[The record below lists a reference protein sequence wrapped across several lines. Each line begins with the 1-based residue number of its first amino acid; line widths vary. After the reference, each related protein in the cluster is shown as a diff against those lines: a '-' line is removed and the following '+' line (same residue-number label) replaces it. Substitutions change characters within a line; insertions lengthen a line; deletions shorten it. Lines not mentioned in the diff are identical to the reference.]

1 MNSPV
6 RCLRFALG
14 CLLLLGIGLPAAAAT
29 VVSNLTAA
37 QRAGTALVDIGYD
50 LQAPGYA
57 AVTVTLEASSDG
69 GATWTLPVLTVSGD
83 VGSGV
88 APGTG
93 RAIVWDA
100 GADWPGNVSQQMRF
114 RVTADEGFSLI
125 PGGEFTMGRTSGD
138 TDTNAPPVTVMVSSF
153 YLQKTETTKAQWDK
167 VRTWGLANGY
177 TDLPTGSAKGV
188 DHPVYSV
195 NWFDAV
201 KWCNARSEMEGLSPC
216 YTVGGIALR
225 SGTTVPDVDW
235 SADGYRLPT
244 EAEWEKA
251 ARGGVSG
258 KRFPWGEDT
267 IDHSRANYASNQA
280 HAYDTNGY
288 EGDTFHPDYDEDPVP
303 YTSPVASFAANGFG
317 LYDVTGNVFEWCS
330 DWYAADSYAG
340 GVTDPR
346 GAVSGTERIL
356 RGGGWNNAA
365 NRARACDRHK
375 RAASDRVSNVGF
387 RPARGRLGH
396 DLVEIPD
403 GSFIMGRTS
412 GDSDSNAPPVTVT
425 VSGFYLQRTETTKA
439 LWDEVRTWAASN
451 GYSDLPAGGGK
462 ASDHPVHSVN
472 WFSVVKWCNARS
484 EMEGRTPC
492 YTVGG
497 AVMRSGTAV
506 PEVDWTANGYR
517 LPTEAEWEKAARG
530 GVSGKRF
537 PWGDTIS
544 HDEANYL
551 ANSSTHGYDTSG
563 YSIDTYH
570 PAYANGG
577 TPYTSPV
584 GSFDANGF
592 GLLDASGNVF
602 EWCWDWYGSGE
613 YADSAINPHGASEG
627 TYRVLRGGSWG
638 SNGGAIFARSCN
650 RFSDVPEQMNSY
662 GFRAASRLST
672 PIRSLISEVS
682 SLDSHIPQT
691 LAFAPIPDQ
700 LTTASVP
707 LSATG
712 GESGNPVTIVVTEG
726 PAVIN
731 DSVLTF
737 TGAGSVTVTA
747 SQAGNAFYLPAEDV
761 SRTFTVT
768 KAVAAVAFAERL
780 HVDDGTPRSV
790 NATTDPADLPLAL
803 LYDDA
808 ATVPS
813 LPGHYAVAAS
823 LDDPIYAASGNS
835 SLTILGLR
843 GRGQRLTSGSTE
855 PQEANG
861 TDFGPVLP
869 GRVATQTFTLHNPG
883 PVPVVLTGEPR
894 VELLGEHAGDF
905 QITQPPAAEIPAGG
919 SVSFEVRFAPTQ
931 PGARRALVR
940 LACESLANGPITF
953 TVGGHGALPSLLPQ
967 TITFPLPT
975 SVFLSQ
981 GPLPVVASASSGL
994 PVTLSVLS
1002 GPATLED
1009 GLLQLNEPGIVKIEA
1024 RQAGG
1029 GNFVAAKPVVRSLT
1043 VRADPIGLT
1052 LANLTQTYTGT
1063 PRPIT
1068 VLGTEEEATVTYVI
1082 DKQPSET
1089 APTNAGSYPVTVVAG
1104 GVTKKGKLVISRAPL
1119 IVQVQDQRRLLGQA
1133 NPELTVVLS
1142 GFLAGDTQESV
1153 LFRPISVTTKAKP
1166 TSPPGLYPITSS
1178 GGAALNYTLLHR
1190 PGTLVVEGHVGNF
1203 EALLRD
1209 PDSGA
1214 PVGLL
1219 KLTVPTSGRSGS
1231 ASLMLGEW
1239 AKPLALAGPLVVDEA
1254 TRSASA
1260 QWRRTV
1266 TSKDGATGE
1275 VLSDDYAL
1283 DFTLSP
1289 FGELQVE
1296 VEKNEQLLAQSED
1309 GARLREIVKGAA
1321 LPQAGAYTAVLEPA
1335 EDDAAPSAPGWATA
1349 KVDANGRMSM
1359 TGRLGDG
1366 TAFTASLSVDLRGEY
1381 RLFVQPYKRAGAHLG
1396 GAWSLRE
1403 HPQVE
1408 AAWQARRAV
1417 LVWVKGGHAK
1427 DPGYRAGFGPLE
1439 VELEMDPWQPA
1450 NKATT
1455 LAQWLG
1461 AEQLGVSYDAT
1472 GSPSEAQLPNT
1483 VALDRSNRLLV
1494 LAPVTNPPNLRK
1506 WTAKVNPLTGSFT
1519 GSFELLDVTQKRKVD
1534 FSGVLRQAADAEGDG
1549 LQGRGHYLLP
1559 PLKGGEEPET
1569 LTGRLEFRRVP
1580 E

>member
-1 MNSPV
+1 MNT
-6 RCLRFALG
+6 RTRFLRFALG
-14 CLLLLGIGLPAAAAT
+14 CLFLLGIALQTAAAT

-37 QRAGTALVDIGYD
+37 QRPGTALVDIGYN
-50 LQAPGYA
+50 LQSPGHA
-57 AVTVTLEASSDG
+57 AVTVTLEASGDG
-69 GATWTLPVLTVSGD
+69 GATWTLPVTTVSGD

-88 APGTG
+88 APGAG

-100 GADWPGNVSQQMRF
+100 GADWPGNISDQVRF
-114 RVTADEGFSLI
+114 RVTAEEQFALI
-125 PGGEFTMGRTSGD
+125 PGGEFTMGRTAGD
-138 TDTNAPPVTVMVSSF
+138 TDINAPPVTVMVSSF
-153 YLQKTETTKAQWDK
+153 YLYKTEVTKAQWNK
-167 VRTWGLANGY
+167 VRIWGVANGY
-177 TDLPTGSAKGV
+177 ADLPSGNAKEW
-188 DHPVYSV
+188 DHPVYSIS
-195 NWFDAV
+195 WFDAV
-201 KWCNARSEMEGLSPC
+201 KWCNAFSEMQGLTPC
-216 YTVGGIALR
+216 YKVGENVLR

-251 ARGGVSG
+251 ARGGISG
-258 KRFPWGEDT
+258 KRFPWGGDT
-267 IDHSRANYASNQA
+267 IDHSWANYAANSSRA
-280 HAYDTNGY
+280 HDISGYATDTY
-288 EGDTFHPDYDEDPVP
+288 HPDYEVGEVP
-303 YTSPVASFAANGFG
+303 YTAPVARFAANGFG
-317 LYDVTGNVFEWCS
+317 LHDMAGNVFEWCS

-346 GAVSGTERIL
+346 GAESGDERIL
-356 RGGGWNNAA
+356 RGGGWNNGA
-365 NRARACDRHK
+365 NRARACDRH
-375 RAASDRVSNVGF
+375 RRLPTDRISNVGF
-387 RPARGRLGH
+387 RIASL
-396 DLVEIPD
+396 
-403 GSFIMGRTS
+403 STS
-412 GDSDSNAPPVTVT
+412 VATQT
-425 VSGFYLQRTETTKA
+425 M
-439 LWDEVRTWAASN
+439 ASN
-451 GYSDLPAGGGK
+451 VA
-462 ASDHPVHSVN
+462 
-472 WFSVVKWCNARS
+472 
-484 EMEGRTPC
+484 
-492 YTVGG
+492 
-497 AVMRSGTAV
+497 
-506 PEVDWTANGYR
+506 
-517 LPTEAEWEKAARG
+517 
-530 GVSGKRF
+530 
-537 PWGDTIS
+537 
-544 HDEANYL
+544 
-551 ANSSTHGYDTSG
+551 
-563 YSIDTYH
+563 
-570 PAYANGG
+570 
-577 TPYTSPV
+577 
-584 GSFDANGF
+584 
-592 GLLDASGNVF
+592 LD
-602 EWCWDWYGSGE
+602 
-613 YADSAINPHGASEG
+613 IN
-627 TYRVLRGGSWG
+627 L
-638 SNGGAIFARSCN
+638 
-650 RFSDVPEQMNSY
+650 
-662 GFRAASRLST
+662 
-672 PIRSLISEVS
+672 
-682 SLDSHIPQT
+682 PQT
-691 LAFAPIPDQ
+691 LSFAPIPDQ

-707 LSATG
+707 LVATG
-712 GESGNPVTIVVTEG
+712 GGSGNPVAFVVTEG

-731 DSVLTF
+731 DNVLTF

-747 SQAGNAFYLPAEDV
+747 SQAGTLLYLPAEDV
-761 SRTFTVT
+761 SHTFTVT
-768 KAVAAVAFAERL
+768 KAVAAVTFAERL
-780 HVDDGTPRSV
+780 QVDDGTPRPVSF
-790 NATTDPADLPLAL
+790 TTDPVDLPFAL
-803 LYDDA
+803 SYDDS

-823 LDDPIYAASGNS
+823 LDNPIYSGS
-835 SLTILGLR
+835 GSTTLTLLGLS

-861 TDFGPVLP
+861 TDFGRVLP
-869 GRVATQTFTLHNPG
+869 GRVATQTFTLRNPG
-883 PVPVVLTGEPR
+883 PVPVALTGNP
-894 VELLGEHAGDF
+894 VAELLGEHAGDF
-905 QITQPPAAEIPAGG
+905 QISLAPAAEIPAGG

-931 PGARRALVR
+931 PGARQALVR
-940 LACESLANGPITF
+940 LACEALANGPITF
-953 TVGGHGALPSLLPQ
+953 AIGGHGALPSLLPQ
-967 TITFPLPT
+967 TIAFPLPA

-1043 VRADPIGLT
+1043 VRADPAGLT
-1052 LANLTQTYTGT
+1052 LADLTQTYTGT

-1153 LFRPISVTTKAKP
+1153 LFRPISVTTQAKP

-1219 KLTVPTSGRSGS
+1219 KLTVPTSGRSAS

-1266 TSKDGATGE
+1266 TSKDGVTGE
-1275 VLSDDYAL
+1275 VLTDDYAL
-1283 DFTLSP
+1283 NFTLSP

-1296 VEKNEQLLAQSED
+1296 VAKNEQLLAQSED
-1309 GARLREIVKGAA
+1309 GARLREIVKGTA

-1366 TAFTASLSVDLRGEY
+1366 TAFTASLPVDLRGEY

-1403 HPQVE
+1403 HPQVAE
-1408 AAWQARRAV
+1408 TWQARQAV

-1455 LAQWLG
+1455 LAQLLG

-1472 GSPSEAQLPNT
+1472 GSPSEAQLPST

-1494 LAPVTNPPNLRK
+1494 QAPVTNPPNLRK
-1506 WTAKVNPLTGSFT
+1506 WTAKVNPATGSFT
-1519 GSFELLDVTQKRKVD
+1519 GSFELLDVTQKRKVT

-1549 LQGRGHYLLP
+1549 LQGRGQFLLP
-1559 PLKGGEEPET
+1559 PLKGADTTET
-1569 LTGRLEFRRVP
+1569 PTGRLEFRRVP

>member
-1 MNSPV
+1 MKSHA
-6 RCLRFALG
+6 RFLRFVLG

-29 VVSNLTAA
+29 VVSNLTAT
-37 QRAGTALVDIGYD
+37 QRSGTALVDIGYD

-69 GATWTLPVLTVSGD
+69 GATWTLPVATVSGD

-88 APGTG
+88 APGAG

-100 GADWPGNVSQQMRF
+100 GADWPGNVSDQMRF
-114 RVTADEGFSLI
+114 RVTAEEGFALI

-138 TDTNAPPVTVMVSSF
+138 TDVNAPPVTVMVSSF
-153 YLQKTETTKAQWDK
+153 YLQKTETTKAQWDA

-177 TDLPTGSAKGV
+177 TDLPTGSAKGSS
-188 DHPVYSV
+188 HPVYSV
-195 NWFDAV
+195 SWWDAV
-201 KWCNARSEMEGLSPC
+201 KWCNARSEMEGLTPC
-216 YTVGGIALR
+216 YTVGGVALR
-225 SGTTVPDVDW
+225 SGTTQPEVDW

-280 HAYDTNGY
+280 YAYDTNGY
-288 EGDTFHPDYDEDPVP
+288 QGDTFHPDYDEDPTP

-317 LYDVTGNVFEWCS
+317 LFDVTGNVFEWCW
-330 DWYAADSYAG
+330 DWYELGSYSE

-375 RAASDRVSNVGF
+375 RDASNRVSNVGF

-396 DLVEIPD
+396 DLVEIPG
-403 GSFIMGRTS
+403 GSFTMGRTS
-412 GDSDSNAPPVTVT
+412 GDADSNAPPVTVT

-439 LWDEVRTWAASN
+439 LWDEVRTWAVNN

-462 ASDHPVHSVN
+462 AADHPVHSVN

-497 AVMRSGTAV
+497 AVMRSGTTV
-506 PEVDWTANGYR
+506 PEVDWTTNGYR

-530 GVSGKRF
+530 GISGKRF

-544 HDEANYL
+544 HAQANYL

-563 YSIDTYH
+563 YSSDTYH
-570 PAYANGG
+570 PTYANGS

-584 GSFDANGF
+584 GSFGANGF
-592 GLLDASGNVF
+592 GLFDASGNVF
-602 EWCWDWYGSGE
+602 EWCWDWYQSDYYADTSVDPTGPGSGIE
-613 YADSAINPHGASEG
+613 
-627 TYRVLRGGSWG
+627 RVLRGGSW
-638 SNGGAIFARSCN
+638 NGLANAARCTRRLIATPGHANFNLGFRSARSY
-650 RFSDVPEQMNSY
+650 SDGVD
-662 GFRAASRLST
+662 
-672 PIRSLISEVS
+672 SLVTEAISI
-682 SLDSHIPQT
+682 DSHIPQT

-700 LTTASVP
+700 LTTASLP
-707 LSATG
+707 LVATG
-712 GESGNPVTIVVTEG
+712 GESGNPVTFVVTEG
-726 PAVIN
+726 PAVIT
-731 DSVLTF
+731 DHVLTF
-737 TGAGSVTVTA
+737 TGAGSVTITA
-747 SQAGNAFYLPAEDV
+747 SQAGGGFYLPAEDV
-761 SRTFTVT
+761 SRTFNVT
-768 KAVAAVAFAERL
+768 KAVAAVMFADRL
-780 HVDDGTPRSV
+780 HVDDGTPRPVSF
-790 NATTDPADLPLAL
+790 TTEPADLPLAL
-803 LYDDA
+803 LYDDS

-823 LDDPIYAASGNS
+823 LDDPIYSGS
-835 SLTILGLR
+835 GGSTLTILGLS
-843 GRGQRLTSGSTE
+843 GRGQRILSGSNE
-855 PQEANG
+855 PQAANG

-883 PVPVVLTGEPR
+883 PVPVALTGDPR
-894 VELLGEHAGDF
+894 VELLGDHAGDF
-905 QITQPPAAEIPAGG
+905 QISLPPAAEIPAGD
-919 SVSFEVRFAPTQ
+919 SVSLEVRFAPTQ
-931 PGARRALVR
+931 PGARQAVVR
-940 LACESLANGPITF
+940 LACDALANGPITF
-953 TVGGHGALPSLLPQ
+953 AVGGHGALPSLLPQ
-967 TITFPLPT
+967 TIAFPLPA

-994 PVTLSVLS
+994 PVTVTVLS

-1009 GLLQLNEPGIVKIEA
+1009 GLLLLTGPGKVKIEA

-1029 GNFVAAKPVVRSLT
+1029 GNFAAAKPLVRTLT
-1043 VRADPIGLT
+1043 VKADPTGLT
-1052 LANLTQTYTGT
+1052 LADLTQTYTGT

-1089 APTNAGSYPVTVVAG
+1089 APTHAGSYPVTVVAG
-1104 GVTKKGKLVISRAPL
+1104 GVTKKGKLVITRAPL
-1119 IVQVQDQRRLLGQA
+1119 MVQVQNQRRLIGQA

-1142 GFLAGDTQESV
+1142 GFVAGDTQESV
-1153 LFRPISVTTKAKP
+1153 LFRPISVATKAKP
-1166 TSPPGLYPITSS
+1166 TSPPGIYPITSS
-1178 GGAALNYTLLHR
+1178 GGAALDYTLLHR
-1190 PGTLVVEGHVGNF
+1190 PGTLVVEGHVGHF

-1209 PDSGA
+1209 PDSGE

-1231 ASLMLGEW
+1231 ASLLLGEQ
-1239 AKPLALAGPLVVDEA
+1239 AKPLALAGPLGVDEA
-1254 TRSASA
+1254 TRAASG
-1260 QWRRTV
+1260 QWTRTV
-1266 TSKDGATGE
+1266 TSKQGGTGE
-1275 VLSDDYAL
+1275 SITDLYEL
-1283 DFTLSP
+1283 NFTLSP

-1296 VEKNEQLLAQSED
+1296 VEKNDQLLAQSED
-1309 GARLREIVKGAA
+1309 GARLREIVKGEAV
-1321 LPQAGAYTAVLEPA
+1321 PQAGAYTTVLEPA
-1335 EDDAAPSAPGWATA
+1335 EQAEAPSAPGWATA
-1349 KVDANGRMSM
+1349 KVEANGRLQM

-1366 TAFTASLSVDLRGEY
+1366 TAFTASLPVDLRGEY
-1381 RLFVQPYKRAGAHLG
+1381 RLFAQPYQRAGAHLG

-1403 HPQVE
+1403 HPQV
-1408 AAWQARRAV
+1408 AQTWQAREVA
-1417 LVWVKGGHAK
+1417 LTWVKGDHAK
-1427 DPGYRAGFGPLE
+1427 DPGYRAGFGPLA
-1439 VELEMDPWQPA
+1439 VGLEMDAWLPA
-1450 NKATT
+1450 NKMTT
-1455 LAQWLG
+1455 LAQRLG
-1461 AEQLGVSYDAT
+1461 AEQFGVSYDAT
-1472 GSPSEAQLPNT
+1472 GSPSEAQLPNA

-1506 WTAKVNPLTGSFT
+1506 WTAKINPATGSFT
-1519 GSFELLDVTQKRKVD
+1519 GSFELLDVTQKRKVT

-1549 LQGRGHYLLP
+1549 LQGRGHFLLP
-1559 PLKGGEEPET
+1559 PLKGADTTEK
-1569 LTGRLEFRRVP
+1569 LTGRLEFLRDL
-1580 E
+1580 